1 MVILDIGN
9 MNQKINCMNTEDFQ
23 IIIIGAGVCGALSAY
38 KLSKAGYKVLIIE
51 AGLDKTSERLSL
63 VGNYATESNKGPA
76 APYGKIA
83 PQYIVGP
90 DLNYKNYY
98 DDTSYSFRSGFLRM
112 VGGSTWHFLGNVPR
126 FIPEDFKLNTEYKRG
141 IDWPLTYNDLE
152 KYYCEAEKEL
162 GVSGD
167 HDEWNGYL
175 DAYRSKPYPMTKVWQ
190 SYGDQ
195 PFLTKINSITLH
207 EKEIRIMST
216 PQARNS
222 TIYDGRPAC
231 AGNSSC
237 VPICPIQAKYDATVH
252 IKKALELGAVLLPNS
267 VVSKINN
274 DSNGLISSIEY
285 INWISDK
292 NKSIRINTAN
302 KRVILATHA
311 VETPR
316 LLLMS
321 GLANSSGQVGKNL
334 MDHLQGYTLAESNEP
349 VYPFRGPLTTSGIDV
364 FRKGEHRKKFAAFRM
379 SIGNDGWG
387 RKGSPQDIL
396 WENLNK
402 NVFGIKLREELQA
415 RVTRLSRI
423 SFSTEMLPQEYN
435 SVSLSN
441 TKDELGLPKP
451 KVSIKLDD
459 YNKDALKFAYQLAK
473 DIYSKLGWTVK
484 PEEKLEE
491 YLYNYSGAG
500 HIIGT
505 TRMGHNSQTSVVDSF
520 GKTHEHSNLF
530 IVGPSVF
537 PTSGT
542 ANPTLTAAALTL
554 RTINQLLTD
563 DNKTNI

>member
-1 MVILDIGN
+1 
-9 MNQKINCMNTEDFQ
+9 MNQKIDFMNTEDFQ
-23 IIIIGAGVCGALSAY
+23 IIIVGAGVCGALSAY
-38 KLSKAGYKVLIIE
+38 KLVKAGYKVLIIE

-63 VGNYATESNKGPA
+63 VGNYATELNKGPA

-90 DLNYKNYY
+90 DLNYKKYY
-98 DDTSYSFRSGFLRM
+98 DDATGSFKSGFLRM

-126 FIPEDFKLNTEYKRG
+126 FIPEDFKLNTEHKKG
-141 IDWPLTYNDLE
+141 IDWPLTYDDLE

-167 HDEWNGYL
+167 HEEWNGYL
-175 DAYRSKPYPMTKVWQ
+175 DASRSKAYPMTKVWQ
-190 SYGDQ
+190 SFGDQ
-195 PFLTKINSITLH
+195 QFLNKIQGIELYG
-207 EKEIRIMST
+207 KKIRIMST

-222 TIYDGRPAC
+222 TIYEGRPAC

-252 IKKALELGAVLLPNS
+252 IKKALELGAVLLSNC
-267 VVSKINN
+267 VVSKINS
-274 DSNGLISSIEY
+274 DSNGVISSIEY
-285 INWISDK
+285 INWVSDK
-292 NKSIRINTAN
+292 DTQIKIDTTNK
-302 KRVILATHA
+302 KVILATHA
-311 VETPR
+311 IETPR

-321 GLANSSGQVGKNL
+321 GIANSSKQVGKNL
-334 MDHLQGYTLAESNEP
+334 MDHLQGYTLAESTEP

-387 RKGSPQDIL
+387 RKGTPQDIL
-396 WENLNK
+396 WEYLNE
-402 NVFGIKLREELQA
+402 NVFGNKLREGLQE

-441 TKDELGLPKP
+441 TTDELNLPRP
-451 KVSIKLDD
+451 KVSIQLDG
-459 YNKDALKFAYQLAK
+459 YNKDAFKFAYQLAK
-473 DIYSKLGWTVK
+473 DIYTKLGWNVK
-484 PEEKLEE
+484 QEEKLEE

-500 HIIGT
+500 HIMGT
-505 TRMGHNSQTSVVDSF
+505 TRMGNNSQTSVVDSF
-520 GKTHEHSNLF
+520 GQSHEHPNLF

-554 RTINQLLTD
+554 RTINQLV
-563 DNKTNI
+563 NNGN

>member
-1 MVILDIGN
+1 
-9 MNQKINCMNTEDFQ
+9 MNQKIDCMNTESFN
-23 IIIIGAGVCGALSAY
+23 IIIVGAGVCGALSAY
-38 KLSKAGYKVLIIE
+38 ELSTKGYKVLIIE
-51 AGLDKTSERLSL
+51 AGLDKTTERLSL
-63 VGNYATESNKGPA
+63 VGNFATELNKGPA

-83 PQYIVGP
+83 PQHIVGP

-98 DDTSYSFRSGFLRM
+98 DDASYSFRSGFLRM

-126 FIPEDFKLNTEYKRG
+126 FIPEDFKLYTEHNKG
-141 IDWPLTYNDLE
+141 IDWPLNYDDLE
-152 KYYCEAEKEL
+152 EYYCRAEKEL

-167 HDEWNGYL
+167 HEEWNGYL
-175 DAYRSKPYPMTKVWQ
+175 DADRSKPYPMTKVWQ

-195 PFLTKINSITLH
+195 PFLSKINGITLNG
-207 EKEIRIMST
+207 KKIRIMST

-252 IKKALELGAVLLPNS
+252 IKKALELGAVLLSNC
-267 VVSKINN
+267 VVSKINS
-274 DSNGLISSIEY
+274 DADGVISSIEY
-285 INWISDK
+285 IDWVSDK
-292 NKSIRINTAN
+292 DKSIRINTTN
-302 KRVILATHA
+302 KKVILATHA
-311 VETPR
+311 IETPR

-321 GLANSSGQVGKNL
+321 GIANSSGQVGKNL
-334 MDHLQGYTLAESNEP
+334 MDHLQGYTLAESTEP
-349 VYPFRGPLTTSGIDV
+349 IYPFRGPLTTSGIDV
-364 FRKGEHRKKFAAFRM
+364 FRKGEHRKKIAAFRM

-387 RKGSPQDIL
+387 RKGTPHDIL
-396 WENLNK
+396 WEYLNK
-402 NVFGIKLREELQA
+402 NVFGINLREGLQE
-415 RVTRLSRI
+415 RVTKLSRI

-441 TKDELGLPKP
+441 SKDELGLPKP

-473 DIYSKLGWTVK
+473 DIYTKLGWNVK

-505 TRMGHNSQTSVVDSF
+505 TRMGNDRGASVVDKF
-520 GKTHEHSNLF
+520 GNTHEHPNLF

-554 RTINQLLTD
+554 RTIDL
-563 DNKTNI
+563 KF